1 MSREQKYTAIIL
13 KKQAFKEGDE
23 IITVF
28 TKEAGKIRCLA
39 KGVKKSLSKLQ
50 QRLQT
55 LFLVNLTLAG
65 GDMPKIIHVEP
76 IKVFSKMRENLTA
89 SKMAFYALELILKF
103 TADEQ
108 KNESLFNLLEQ
119 FLEFL
124 NSQSPDEILNIGLAK
139 FKLEALSASG
149 LEISS
154 AGGGSK
160 NDKIFF
166 SPGKGGFSGQRF
178 ADALEVSARCY
189 DMFLFLKKP
198 GFEALKTVS
207 EPSPIDELQNLLSLF
222 IEYQLERKIK
232 SEKYL

>member
-13 KKQAFKEGDE
+13 KKQSYKEGDE
-23 IITVF
+23 IITIF
-28 TKEAGKIRCLA
+28 TKEGGKIRCLA

-55 LFLVNLTLAG
+55 LFLVDITLAG

-76 IKVFSKMRENLTA
+76 LKVFSKMRDNLTA
-89 SKMAFYALELILKF
+89 SKTAFYALELVLKF

-108 KNESLFNLLEQ
+108 KNETLFNLLEQ

-124 NSQSPDEILNIGLAK
+124 NSESSDELLSLGLAK
-139 FKLEALSASG
+139 FKIEVLAASG
-149 LEISS
+149 LEVSS
-154 AGGGSK
+154 LPAKPAG
-160 NDKIFF
+160 DKVFF
-166 SPGKGGFSGQRF
+166 SPGKGGFSSQRF
-178 ADALEVSARCY
+178 ADALPVSAQSY
-189 DMFLFLKKP
+189 AMFLYLKQT
-198 GFEALKTVS
+198 GFEALKIAPETNQTN
-207 EPSPIDELQNLLSLF
+207 ELQSLLSLF